1 MNKKNHPELIKIES
15 EYLKNKQPKMV
26 GKKNANKEYTIE
38 IEPGRHEEKRENG
51 KISDFFIDG
60 NTIFI
65 YSNSSYKFPNIVNGQ
80 QYTFEQ
86 LKQIYTGNQKPL
98 SYNQV
103 AALNKN

>member
-1 MNKKNHPELIKIES
+1 MKKRK
-15 EYLKNKQPKMV
+15 KPKMV
-26 GKKNANKEYTIE
+26 GKNNANKKYTIE
-38 IEPGRHEEKRENG
+38 IENGRHEEKLDSG

-80 QYTFEQ
+80 QYTIEQ

-98 SYNQV
+98 SYTQV
-103 AALNKN
+103 AALNEN

>member
-1 MNKKNHPELIKIES
+1 
-15 EYLKNKQPKMV
+15 MV
-26 GKKNANKEYTIE
+26 GKKNANK
-38 IEPGRHEEKRENG
+38 
-51 KISDFFIDG
+51 
-60 NTIFI
+60 
-65 YSNSSYKFPNIVNGQ
+65 